1 MKKYNRMSD
10 HYVLIDHTGGPNG
23 NMFGS
28 RSCMIWGPS
37 QNGSHHECRETLSKD
52 SLFLPWQQSSKELLL
67 VESLNSSS

>member
-1 MKKYNRMSD
+1 MSD
-10 HYVLIDHTGGPNG
+10 HYVLIDHVGGPNG

-52 SLFLPWQQSSKELLL
+52 SLFSYPGNKVVKNYCWSRVLSLELKF
-67 VESLNSSS
+67 